1 MKKTL
6 LLTAVS
12 LYFLLLSVY
21 PQILKNDDSKFV
33 RVEKVVQ
40 QNGWSIPDLSKE
52 KTKDQ
57 DIVQIDGIAV
67 NRTLYLLETKSSYN
81 FDFYYSNQE
90 DKSIKVE
97 THPCDIES
105 IVSYRTNNKTFAY
118 SFNCIPFGI
127 TTVKKDGKTYEAK
140 GYIGLMLTFLY
151 FDEDGDGKFET
162 KYITPQ
168 MQLHIPEWIKNLK

>member
-1 MKKTL
+1 MKKL
-6 LLTAVS
+6 LLLAVVL
-12 LYFLLLSVY
+12 LYFLSLSVY
-21 PQILKNDDSKFV
+21 PQISKNDDPKFV
-33 RVEKVVQ
+33 RVEKTVQ
-40 QNGWSIPDLSKE
+40 RNGWDVPDLSNE

-57 DIVQIDGIAV
+57 DIVQTDGVAV
-67 NRTLYLLETKSSYN
+67 NRTLYLLEKKISYS
-81 FDFYYSNQE
+81 FDYYYSNQE
-90 DKSIKVE
+90 DKSLKIE
-97 THPCDIES
+97 TYPCDIES